1 MSRLL
6 HDLRAAL
13 RTRHYS
19 RRTERAYVG
28 WVRRYVHFCGLRHP
42 RECGESELRAFLSHL
57 AAERQVSASTQNQAR
72 AALLFLYRALLRVP
86 VAADTALVR
95 AKEGVRVPNVLAPD
109 EVAMVLQTLEGDV
122 QLIARLLYGGG
133 LRLNEALQL
142 RVKDVDLRRRVLVVR
157 GGKGGKDRRT
167 VLPESLAVLMHDRIE
182 RSRQLHLRDLARGG
196 AGVALPHALGRKLPG
211 ATRDWRW
218 TWVFPA
224 ARQYR
229 ERGTGRIMRH
239 HLHDTTVQRAIA
251 AGARESGVTKRVS
264 AHTFRHSFATHL
276 LRSGY
281 DIRTVQELLG
291 HRDVSTTM
299 IYLHILDRGPGVRSP
314 LDSLSLDPRGSGPTD
329 ASSVTTIADPRD
341 HVPPAPLRRPL

>member
-6 HDLRAAL
+6 HELRAAL

-19 RRTERAYVG
+19 PRTERAYVG
-28 WVRRYVHFCGLRHP
+28 WVRRYVRYCGLRHP
-42 RECGESELRAFLSHL
+42 RECGEQELRAYLSHL
-57 AAERQVSASTQNQAR
+57 ATEKQVAASTQNQAR
-72 AALLFLYRALLRVP
+72 AALVFLYHALLRIP
-86 VAADTALVR
+86 VEANSALVR

-109 EVAMVLQTLEGDV
+109 EVAIVLRELQGDV
-122 QLIARLLYGGG
+122 QLVARLLYGGG

-142 RVKDVDLRRRVLVVR
+142 RVKDVDLKRGVVIVR
-157 GGKGGKDRRT
+157 GGKGAKDRRT
-167 VLPESLAVLMHDRIE
+167 VLPETLVPDIRSRIE
-182 RSRQLHLRDLARGG
+182 RSRTLHLRDLARGG
-196 AGVALPHALGRKLPG
+196 AGVALPHALHLKFPN
-211 ATRDWRW
+211 AARDWRW
-218 TWVFPA
+218 AWVFPA

-229 ERGTGRIMRH
+229 DRRTGRIMRH

-251 AGARESGVTKRVS
+251 ASALASGVSKRVS

-314 LDSLSLDPRGSGPTD
+314 LDALPPPVNPSPPSDGTPPT
-329 ASSVTTIADPRD
+329 
-341 HVPPAPLRRPL
+341 PLRRSL

>member
-19 RRTERAYVG
+19 SRTERAYVG
-28 WVRRYVHFCGLRHP
+28 WVRRYVHYCGLRHP
-42 RECGESELRAFLSHL
+42 RQCGERELRAYLSHL
-57 AAERQVSASTQNQAR
+57 ATEKQVAASTQNQAR
-72 AALLFLYRALLRVP
+72 AALLFLYRALLRIP
-86 VAADTALVR
+86 VEANAALVR
-95 AKEGVRVPNVLAPD
+95 AKEGVRVPNVLTPD
-109 EVAMVLQTLEGDV
+109 EVAAVLRHLHGDV
-122 QLIARLLYGGG
+122 QLVARLLYGGG

-142 RVKDVDLRRRVLVVR
+142 RVKDVDLRRGVVIVR
-157 GGKGGKDRRT
+157 GGKGAKDRRT
-167 VLPESLAVLMHDRIE
+167 VLPETLMQDISSRIAQ
-182 RSRQLHLRDLARGG
+182 SRQLHLRDLARGG
-196 AGVALPHALGRKLPG
+196 AGVTLPHALHLKLPN
-211 ATRDWRW
+211 AARDWRW

-224 ARQYR
+224 SRQYR
-229 ERGTGRIMRH
+229 ERRTGRIRRH
-239 HLHDTTVQRAIA
+239 HLHDTTVQRAIT
-251 AGARESGVTKRVS
+251 AGALASGISKRVS

-314 LDSLSLDPRGSGPTD
+314 LDVLPSDLPPD
-329 ASSVTTIADPRD
+329 APHDRT
-341 HVPPAPLRRPL
+341 PPAPLRRSL

>member
-6 HDLRAAL
+6 QDLRAAL

-19 RRTERAYVG
+19 VRTERAYVA
-28 WVRRYVHFCGLRHP
+28 WVRRYVHYCGLRHP
-42 RECGESELRAFLSHL
+42 RECGERELRAFLSFL
-57 AAERQVSASTQNQAR
+57 ATDRHVAASTQNQAR
-72 AALLFLYRALLRVP
+72 AALLFLYRAVLRESVK
-86 VAADTALVR
+86 ADAALVR

-109 EVAMVLQTLEGDV
+109 EVAAVIRALDGDV
-122 QLIARLLYGGG
+122 QLIARLLYGAG
-133 LRLNEALQL
+133 LRLNEALHL
-142 RVKDVDLRRRVLVVR
+142 RVKDVDLRRGVVIVR
-157 GGKGGKDRRT
+157 GGKGAKDRRT
-167 VLPESLAVLMHDRIE
+167 VLPDSLTPDIRDRIE

-196 AGVALPHALGRKLPG
+196 AGVALPHALHRKFPN
-211 ATRDWRW
+211 AARDWRW

-229 ERGTGRIMRH
+229 ERGTRRIMRH

-251 AGARESGVTKRVS
+251 AGALASGIAKRVS

-314 LDSLSLDPRGSGPTD
+314 LDSLPSDAPADDSDAGPPL
-329 ASSVTTIADPRD
+329 IA
-341 HVPPAPLRRPL
+341 LRRPL